1 MVDANLDDV
10 AVAAGG
16 NQFLLL
22 LKTTEATPRVLPM
35 VIDALQAQSL
45 LAARKGEKPARPMT
59 HDLFVSALE
68 MLNARVSE
76 VAIKSV
82 EDGTFYAD
90 VLLDRAGMEF
100 QIDAR
105 PSDAVALAVRTGAR
119 IQIAEEVLEDSAME
133 EDTGGETV
141 EA

>member
-1 MVDANLDDV
+1 MVEANLEDV

-16 NQFLLL
+16 SHFLLL

-45 LAARKGEKPARPMT
+45 LAARKGQTPPRPLT
-59 HDLFVSALE
+59 HDLFVSTLE
-68 MLNARVSE
+68 MLNATVKE

-90 VLLDRAGMEF
+90 ILLDRAGMEF

-105 PSDAVALAVRTGAR
+105 PSDAVALAVRTGAV
-119 IQIAEEVLEDSAME
+119 IHIDEAVLEDSAME
-133 EDTGGETV
+133 EDAGGETV